1 MPLFADYDYYWYQ
14 DDDGNW
20 RNEYDDYGYEFDPD
34 RYEGDEADTANDT
47 TKAKSSDEAS
57 TGTVIPSSKHDDLDK
72 QMVPPPNDHLST
84 PSPGNEFFL
93 YFFLTKYPQ
102 CENIK
107 IFLSFRFYVKS
118 TLENLEVLKMSFL
131 PFKEL

>member
-1 MPLFADYDYYWYQ
+1 MCNVSLFFLFSDYDYYWYQ

-34 RYEGDEADTANDT
+34 RYEGYEDEADTAASAT
-47 TKAKSSDEAS
+47 SAAASKAKSSDDAS

-84 PSPGNEFFL
+84 PSPGNDFFL
-93 YFFLTKYPQ
+93 FVMNSQ
-102 CENIK
+102 CGNSI
-107 IFLSFRFYVKS
+107 IFLPLRFYVKS
-118 TLENLEVLKMSFL
+118 NKINS
-131 PFKEL
+131 

>member
-84 PSPGNEFFL
+84 PSPGNELFL
-93 YFFLTKYPQ
+93 YFCLVSSFYSSSHQLRD
-102 CENIK
+102 
-107 IFLSFRFYVKS
+107 LSM
-118 TLENLEVLKMSFL
+118 EID
-131 PFKEL
+131 

>member
-1 MPLFADYDYYWYQ
+1 MSPFADYDYYWYQ

-84 PSPGNEFFL
+84 PSPGNDFFL
-93 YFFLTKYPQ
+93 LFFQNMYPGLLSKFPKY
-102 CENIK
+102 IK
-107 IFLSFRFYVKS
+107 FVPKTSKKYAITTDLRKAQKTYV
-118 TLENLEVLKMSFL
+118 
-131 PFKEL
+131 